1 MPEISELEPWLA
13 SIAANLTPA
22 ARRRLSLK
30 IGQALRRAN
39 AGRISR
45 NEVPDGGRMEP
56 RKPRKARKS
65 AKTGRIKRTGLMF
78 RKLRLARAMMLRTDG
93 NGPEL
98 SFRGRAR
105 VAAEHHYG
113 AEVIVGKTKDGRT
126 IKARMAERQ
135 LLGFSSADPDMIMD
149 AATRHLTG

>member
-1 MPEISELEPWLA
+1 MAGQYCRQFNPGGAAAIVAENRA
-13 SIAANLTPA
+13 SPA
-22 ARRRLSLK
+22 PR
-30 IGQALRRAN
+30 QRRAN
-39 AGRISR
+39 IAQRSAR
-45 NEVPDGGRMEP
+45 R
-56 RKPRKARKS
+56 RKARKS

-93 NGPEL
+93 NGAEL